1 MKVYKS
7 NRKYNCPF
15 CNCRYLRGEL
25 VNHVSEDHEEMIPE
39 GFTAARVVYNYL
51 NDTDHGICQ
60 SCGEPT
66 EWNEDKWN
74 YDSIHPT
81 EKCKKIA
88 RQKALKN
95 HKKKFNGK
103 STLLDD
109 PEQQAKMLANR
120 SISGTYRFSDGEEM
134 SYVGTY
140 EKRFLEF
147 CDEILHL
154 IANVDIFSIDGK
166 NKEYII
172 EYIYKDKK
180 HFWIPDYYIKPFN
193 LMVDIKD
200 GGSNKNNRDMKEYR
214 EKQIAKEQAIE
225 KQGKFNYLRL
235 TDNQFGQL
243 LSIFLDIKYSL
254 YDNRPKKI
262 HINEYAGCSCG
273 GHPMNNKEKIYS
285 VSYSTSG
292 QIIDGYGLMM
302 DLISPNIFISDE
314 NKIKE
319 VDCKDFLKDKKFT
332 ISEVYVNDK
341 NKVLNDL
348 RDISESDN
356 YSLYDIIKSYN
367 NKNIF
372 VSENGYM
379 IENMMDDTISKSYQS
394 KCTYDLLHVGFPILE
409 EDVLEKSKSILKGYQ
424 NLIIKEEVDGYYV
437 ENIITDNRSLSF
449 KNIEDIQPALLDF
462 MNSNF

>member
-1 MKVYKS
+1 
-7 NRKYNCPF
+7 
-15 CNCRYLRGEL
+15 
-25 VNHVSEDHEEMIPE
+25 MI
-39 GFTAARVVYNYL
+39 
-51 NDTDHGICQ
+51 
-60 SCGEPT
+60 
-66 EWNEDKWN
+66 
-74 YDSIHPT
+74 
-81 EKCKKIA
+81 
-88 RQKALKN
+88 
-95 HKKKFNGK
+95 
-103 STLLDD
+103 
-109 PEQQAKMLANR
+109 
-120 SISGTYRFSDGEEM
+120 
-134 SYVGTY
+134 
-140 EKRFLEF
+140 
-147 CDEILHL
+147 
-154 IANVDIFSIDGK
+154 
-166 NKEYII
+166 
-172 EYIYKDKK
+172 
-180 HFWIPDYYIKPFN
+180 
-193 LMVDIKD
+193 DIKD
-200 GGSNKNNRDMKEYR
+200 GGNNKNNRDMKEYR
-214 EKQIAKEQAIE
+214 EKQISKEQAIE

-273 GHPMNNKEKIYS
+273 GHPIENRIYS

-332 ISEVYVNDK
+332 ISEVYVTDK

-462 MNSNF
+462 MNSIF